1 MGEKFA
7 NFWAKFFGVKFTKKI
22 YEFFCSVNFWILNSK
37 FGAKFG
43 EKFANFFMP
52 SLRGVENAEAI
63 HYATKSRFCGK
74 KFSANSHNLPKKFT
88 NFALLFFAAFFLNA
102 CDFNRNFAALNS
114 QKQYKFEFNGFEKR
128 LHFGSQKPFGLVFF
142 GKNCGVCK
150 AQMRVLN
157 ELKNAQ
163 EFDFFVVLNEAANKA
178 DATLYAQDHDIKF
191 PLFYEQK
198 ASEFLARAVGG
209 IYGVPV
215 IVFFDKEG
223 LKTQTFIG
231 FTPQNVL
238 DKVLLN
244 LSS

>member
-1 MGEKFA
+1 MKFCAKRLCFRA
-7 NFWAKFFGVKFTKKI
+7 NFLLCEFILCEIFARNAYKFVIASGLK
-22 YEFFCSVNFWILNSK
+22 N
-37 FGAKFG
+37 
-43 EKFANFFMP
+43 
-52 SLRGVENAEAI
+52 REAI
-63 HYATKSRFCGK
+63 HYAHFGAFLNK
-74 KFSANSHNLPKKFT
+74 KFSANSHNLSKKFT
-88 NFALLFFAAFFLNA
+88 NFALIFFAAFFLNA

-114 QKQYKFEFNGFEKR
+114 EKQYKFEFNGFEKR

-163 EFDFFVVLNEAANKA
+163 KFDFFVVLNDSPNKA
-178 DATLYAQDHDIKF
+178 DATLYAQSHDIKF

-215 IVFFDKEG
+215 IVFFDKQG

-238 DKVLLN
+238 EKELSR
-244 LSS
+244 LSSYPSTRL